1 MRALWT
7 ATGWGCKPSV
17 LKPLKTQQA
26 VSLLRSCNMGEMRA
40 RLSRLAAISSFMLAT
55 WLWAQTPK
63 PPASSSS
70 RSSSKAAAH
79 ASIATPDAG
88 AITDGAYR
96 NRFFGF
102 SYKIPYGWVA
112 RTKEMQEDVQDNSQ
126 SQSSLVLLAFFQRPP
141 EAAGDTVN
149 SAVVIVAESISSYPG
164 LKTAADYFEPM
175 TELTTSKGFKIV
187 NEPYQFPVGAKQLVR
202 GDFSK
207 VLGTVTMRQASLVA
221 LEKGYVVSFTF
232 IGGSE
237 DEIAELVEKLSFG
250 MAKAPMTKNSAR
262 PH

>member
-1 MRALWT
+1 
-7 ATGWGCKPSV
+7 
-17 LKPLKTQQA
+17 
-26 VSLLRSCNMGEMRA
+26 
-40 RLSRLAAISSFMLAT
+40 
-55 WLWAQTPK
+55 
-63 PPASSSS
+63 
-70 RSSSKAAAH
+70 
-79 ASIATPDAG
+79 
-88 AITDGAYR
+88 
-96 NRFFGF
+96 
-102 SYKIPYGWVA
+102 
-112 RTKEMQEDVQDNSQ
+112 MQEGNEPQK
-126 SQSSLVLLAFFQRPP
+126 SLVLLAFFQRPP

-149 SAVVIVAESISSYPG
+149 SAVVIAAESISSYPG

-250 MAKAPMTKNSAR
+250 MAKAPVTKNSAR

>member
-1 MRALWT
+1 VRALWT

-70 RSSSKAAAH
+70 RSSSKAAAR

-88 AITDGAYR
+88 AITDGVYR
-96 NRFFGF
+96 NPFFCF
-102 SYKIPYGWVA
+102 SYKIPYGWVE
-112 RTKEMQEDVQDNSQ
+112 RTNDMQEGNEPQK
-126 SQSSLVLLAFFQRPP
+126 SLVLLAFFQRPP

-149 SAVVIVAESISSYPG
+149 SAVVIAAESISSYPG